1 MPKGQSLQLKVLHS
15 PSELSINMIT
25 MTFVNSVLAKIC
37 CYYKVNIP
45 QHMPRDLPQ
54 KPCSDTSIHTL
65 WYKISYLNATSF
77 SRYRLC
83 IEEQQHGTK
92 RNSETLC
99 ITLGHNCHP
108 PGRATSPGIMKL
120 CHKYLQ
126 LNLKYTSPDTWKK
139 LDQLTDVVFFLCCWV
154 LWPIT
159 VFQNRNYWEGH
170 HTRHS

>member
-1 MPKGQSLQLKVLHS
+1 MAKIQPGVYNVWSVNAQGSKLTVKG
-15 PSELSINMIT
+15 T
-25 MTFVNSVLAKIC
+25 TFTIRTVYKHDYNDFNSVLAKIC

-54 KPCSDTSIHTL
+54 KPCSDTGTHTP

-126 LNLKYTSPDTWKK
+126 LNLKYTSPDT
-139 LDQLTDVVFFLCCWV
+139 
-154 LWPIT
+154 
-159 VFQNRNYWEGH
+159 
-170 HTRHS
+170 